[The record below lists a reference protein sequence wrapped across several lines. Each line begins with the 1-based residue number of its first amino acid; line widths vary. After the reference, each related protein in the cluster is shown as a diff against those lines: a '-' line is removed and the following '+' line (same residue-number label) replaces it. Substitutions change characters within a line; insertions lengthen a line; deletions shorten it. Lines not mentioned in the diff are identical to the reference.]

1 MRMPSLTEAQERLL
15 SEVALPLPSPKEL
28 MTLTWKLPCRG
39 GLLKEKISRRWSSM
53 LRLPMQD
60 QRAVTLIVMAVP
72 EGLPMAITLS
82 LALNMRRML
91 KSNNLVRKLHACE
104 TMGAV
109 TVICT
114 DKTGTLTQNKMQ
126 VSALELKQGDEALL
140 DTAIALNSTAELNDG
155 KPIGNP
161 TEYFVGDFDGKK
173 FTCPDAHDVKWLDW
187 GKDHYATVTF
197 SNTGDRVLGITL
209 GSRKSFKPSNGVNT
223 GLPSYLVKVR
233 PLSLL

>member
-1 MRMPSLTEAQERLL
+1 
-15 SEVALPLPSPKEL
+15 
-28 MTLTWKLPCRG
+28 
-39 GLLKEKISRRWSSM
+39 
-53 LRLPMQD
+53 
-60 QRAVTLIVMAVP
+60 
-72 EGLPMAITLS
+72 
-82 LALNMRRML
+82 MRRML

-161 TEYFVGDFDGKK
+161 TES
-173 FTCPDAHDVKWLDW
+173 ALLLWLDAQ
-187 GKDHYATVTF
+187 GFCSLDGILEELADDGEVGGSAIETAATVALIGNVIWWMTMCKRRSTAVGKSISF
-197 SNTGDRVLGITL
+197 PGWKHM
-209 GSRKSFKPSNGVNT
+209 RK
-223 GLPSYLVKVR
+223 L
-233 PLSLL
+233 

>member
-1 MRMPSLTEAQERLL
+1 
-15 SEVALPLPSPKEL
+15 
-28 MTLTWKLPCRG
+28 
-39 GLLKEKISRRWSSM
+39 
-53 LRLPMQD
+53 
-60 QRAVTLIVMAVP
+60 
-72 EGLPMAITLS
+72 MAITLS

-126 VSALELKQGDEALL
+126 VSALELKQGDGALL

-161 TEYFVGDFDGKK
+161 TES
-173 FTCPDAHDVKWLDW
+173 ALLLWLDAQ
-187 GKDHYATVTF
+187 GKNYEELRRWQQK
-197 SNTGDRVLGITL
+197 SRWLPN
-209 GSRKSFKPSNGVNT
+209 GSSCS
-223 GLPSYLVKVR
+223 
-233 PLSLL
+233 